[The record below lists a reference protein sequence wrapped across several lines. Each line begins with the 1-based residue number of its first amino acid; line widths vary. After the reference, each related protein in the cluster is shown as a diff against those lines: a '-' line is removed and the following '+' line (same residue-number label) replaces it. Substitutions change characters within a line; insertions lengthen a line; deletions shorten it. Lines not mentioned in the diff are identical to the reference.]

1 MAANSISGVVRLVTD
16 VERKF
21 ENLVSARAVLDKT
34 RNNEEDIFVTL
45 NFYDKVA
52 EVLEKY
58 GKKGMPLFI
67 TGALGMR
74 LYEGK
79 QYLSVHVRDFG
90 FVGGNDKASGGES
103 NSTPVADKKP
113 AKKTTSKVDAEEN
126 VPF

>member
-52 EVLEKY
+52 EVLEVWE
-58 GKKGMPLFI
+58 
-67 TGALGMR
+67 
-74 LYEGK
+74 EGNATI
-79 QYLSVHVRDFG
+79 YYWRPRHATV
-90 FVGGNDKASGGES
+90 
-103 NSTPVADKKP
+103 
-113 AKKTTSKVDAEEN
+113 
-126 VPF
+126 